1 MTRFWL
7 RRMRKTF
14 SLILSFIFLL
24 SLFTNVNAQQS
35 TAAVTLYNVEAS
47 AFPTVT
53 GFVDVFDAQKNF
65 ASGLTPE
72 AVTVTENGQTLT
84 VDSFT
89 EMEIPLQLT
98 VAVNQGLPLDAQ
110 DANGISRFQ
119 RVAQV
124 ITQWAQSRPADLPD
138 DLSLVSQA
146 GPVINHANAADFIVA
161 LNGFNPDFRVA
172 TPNLQSLVTALDVV
186 TAQTPRI

>member
-1 MTRFWL
+1 
-7 RRMRKTF
+7 MRKFF
-14 SLILSFIFLL
+14 SFIISLIFLL
-24 SLFTNVNAQQS
+24 SIFSTATAQQN
-35 TAAVTLYNVEAS
+35 TTTTVTLYNVETS
-47 AFPTVT
+47 AFPTIT
-53 GFVDVFDAQKNF
+53 GFVDVFDAQKFF
-65 ASGLTPE
+65 ASGLKPE
-72 AVTVTENGQTLT
+72 VVTVVENGQSLT

-89 EMEIPLQLT
+89 EMALPLQLT
-98 VAVNQGLPLDAQ
+98 VAVNQGTSLDAQ
-110 DANGISRFQ
+110 DSNGISRFQ

-124 ITQWAQSRPADLPD
+124 IAQWAQSRPADLPD